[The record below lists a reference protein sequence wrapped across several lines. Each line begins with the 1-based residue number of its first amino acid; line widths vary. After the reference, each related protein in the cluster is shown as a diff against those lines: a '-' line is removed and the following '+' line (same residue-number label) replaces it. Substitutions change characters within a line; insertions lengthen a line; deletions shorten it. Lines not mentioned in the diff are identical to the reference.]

1 MLKYKTIPRFYTSHG
16 LRVCALRVSCK
27 VDSLTVSNGFTL
39 NGGNFDAS
47 ASTGT
52 FQTSSGAISL
62 NGLALGE
69 TKSNE
74 EKTAKECKIALG

>member
-1 MLKYKTIPRFYTSHG
+1 M
-16 LRVCALRVSCK
+16 VCALGVSCK
-27 VDSLTVSNGFTL
+27 VDSLTASNGFTL

-47 ASTGT
+47 ASSGT

-69 TKSNE
+69 TKSNKQ
-74 EKTAKECKIALG
+74 KTGKECKMALG